1 MTDLEQALIV
11 ISKTLS
17 ENRIPYMVIGGMAN
31 AVWGNPRVTFD
42 IDVTLWVTDKEI
54 QNVVQILSEAFEVL
68 VSRPIDFILEMRVLP
83 LQTKNG
89 VRLDIIFGSLPY
101 EQEAIQRSI
110 DVDISGT
117 PVRFCTPED
126 LILHK
131 IISTREKDLNDIIG
145 LLNRRLSLLDLKY
158 LEPRIRELVKI
169 TENPDTWK
177 RWLEWKKEASK
188 HELLKNADR

>member
-1 MTDLEQALIV
+1 MTDLEKALIV

-131 IISTREKDLNDIIG
+131 IISTREKDLDDIIG

-188 HELLKNADR
+188 HV